1 MTYRSFTAAVAAL
14 SFALGITASMG
25 WRAVAGGPGQGLT
38 VEVRNP
44 PAAGAEHAVP
54 LPGAGTG
61 LVGLRERVGLGG
73 GQLDSGW
80 TTDGDFRLRATLP
93 WPA

>member
-1 MTYRSFTAAVAAL
+1 
-14 SFALGITASMG
+14 
-25 WRAVAGGPGQGLT
+25 

-44 PAAGAEHAVP
+44 RPAGGEHAVP

-61 LVGLRERVGLGG
+61 LVGLRERVDLGG
-73 GQLDSGW
+73 GSLEHGW
-80 TTDGDFRLRATLP
+80 TADGDFRLCATLP